1 MSTNTR
7 GQANRNNNMKEVK
20 EHLARFCPDKPQHVI
35 NLVAGEMNMAPDT
48 IRYSFLPILLAQGYV
63 QHGEDGLLYYN
74 INKVDP
80 SRNPASDPRSEE
92 EQLQDL
98 KPEEKR
104 AYERFKESRES

>member
-48 IRYSFLPILLAQGYV
+48 IRYSFLPILIAQEYV
-63 QHGEDGLLYYN
+63 RYGEDGLLHYN
-74 INKVDP
+74 TEKVDS
-80 SRNPASDPRSEE
+80 SRNPASDTRSED
-92 EQLQDL
+92 EQLQDM
-98 KPEEKR
+98 KPEER
-104 AYERFKESRES
+104 EAYERFKKSRKA